1 MANFQISN
9 RIEVRKKNYS
19 NVDALYGPYEAKDG
33 KTALQIACETIK
45 SQRGLGLTVGIIEN
59 GEVVEY
65 QWKRGLEDS
74 DLEVKVEK
82 FNLTIAPVGDTTISV
97 EEGDIV
103 TVQIAISGRAALQKG
118 QLYQVFGTSEIFVSD
133 LMNLSKGTNSVQITN
148 ISSAGV
154 YHYRVKVLDSSGTPA
169 TTNDNKEY
177 VEYEVRYGGISAVY
191 NFNNL
196 NAIAIK
202 NINSVANQY
211 FTCNISV
218 RDDSFVVTAMKLS
231 DGTNTKSLTPKNAL
245 GEETGTYLGN
255 NYYFLPGADELEPF
269 DGKVCH
275 LELEYTEDGTPY
287 SKTNPLFTLLRTDSL
302 ELVPESSSAETY
314 YLNFPSYFIF
324 KLQSGVENI
333 SVTLSKNANSD
344 FDFDTVTV
352 ASYKR
357 FSLKVIP
364 NKIKNNAQIVL
375 NYSFYYN
382 NHEYHGTFTFTLGNI
397 LEVPAQSY
405 YMPETG
411 SVTSREDVIFANAED
426 YDVIED
432 GQYYKIITEPVVS
445 EQHCCA
451 CLVDMYCKINRID
464 DKTIKYVTIKYG
476 NEEIG
481 YITEDEINCRGFSTD
496 TPLDEWTQ
504 IGIGYNLQESI
515 ERDSQQISVSYFA
528 IYINGMIVKNA
539 LIDNENVRALV
550 FDAQKTF
557 TIEIS
562 NGIFV

>member
-1 MANFQISN
+1 MANFQIRN
-9 RIEVRKKNYS
+9 RIEVRNRNYS

-103 TVQIAISGRAALQKG
+103 TVQISISGRAALQKG

-231 DGTNTKSLTPKNAL
+231 DGTNTQSLIPKNAL
-245 GEETGTYLGN
+245 GEDSGTYLGN
-255 NYYFLPGADELEPF
+255 NYYFLPSADELEPF

-324 KLQSGVENI
+324 KL
-333 SVTLSKNANSD
+333 
-344 FDFDTVTV
+344 
-352 ASYKR
+352 
-357 FSLKVIP
+357 
-364 NKIKNNAQIVL
+364 
-375 NYSFYYN
+375 
-382 NHEYHGTFTFTLGNI
+382 
-397 LEVPAQSY
+397 
-405 YMPETG
+405 
-411 SVTSREDVIFANAED
+411 
-426 YDVIED
+426 
-432 GQYYKIITEPVVS
+432 
-445 EQHCCA
+445 
-451 CLVDMYCKINRID
+451 
-464 DKTIKYVTIKYG
+464 
-476 NEEIG
+476 
-481 YITEDEINCRGFSTD
+481 
-496 TPLDEWTQ
+496 
-504 IGIGYNLQESI
+504 
-515 ERDSQQISVSYFA
+515 
-528 IYINGMIVKNA
+528 
-539 LIDNENVRALV
+539 
-550 FDAQKTF
+550 
-557 TIEIS
+557 
-562 NGIFV
+562 